1 MFESGDVFEG
11 GGVADDGAA
20 AARGR
25 ALVGD
30 EVRDGVSLLEV
41 GFASLVAGVLDVG
54 RADWG
59 RHGSCPVDSGEDDAG
74 QADREVD
81 AGPVKGGGGDAGQ
94 ADREVDAGPGDGVK
108 GADGAGLGGLDAV
121 VLAKAAGL
129 VGADLSGASDDVLVD
144 AVVAWQHV
152 VSWAVAAQARVVDE
166 LVARS
171 GGSSRAVEGVT
182 HELSAAL
189 VSSRHAAGALVGR
202 AVGLGQVPAVADALT
217 DGRID
222 VARAD
227 ALLAGGTV
235 PVGVRDRVATEL
247 VGTAEVPGPASGLT
261 PRQLRDR
268 LRRAAIEADPG
279 GSAVRAEKAA
289 TERGVWIDPAPDQ
302 MAWLTALLPAADAA
316 RVWARV
322 DETARRGVRLPGE
335 ARTLGQLRADA
346 LTDLV
351 TTREASTTT
360 GPTTTGSAAT
370 GSAAAGGS
378 SVSVVGAVVNV
389 TVSATTLLGLD
400 DAPALLGGYGPVPA
414 AVARVLAA
422 GGDAT
427 WRRIVTDPVTGA
439 ATDVSRTGYRPGV
452 VLGDLVRTR
461 DPVCTFPGC
470 HVPAARCDLDH
481 VDPFDPA
488 RDTRGQTRASNLHP
502 VCRAHHNAKTHGG
515 WSTRA
520 GGDAGGGDSGGGDG
534 TIVWTSPTG
543 REYVVPPNP
552 TDPSRPPGAVTRR
565 TASAGSGGAG
575 SERTGAPSAGPT
587 PSGPGGV
594 GPTGVGLTASTPKD
608 PDDPPF

>member
-1 MFESGDVFEG
+1 M
-11 GGVADDGAA
+11 
-20 AARGR
+20 
-25 ALVGD
+25 
-30 EVRDGVSLLEV
+30 
-41 GFASLVAGVLDVG
+41 
-54 RADWG
+54 
-59 RHGSCPVDSGEDDAG
+59 
-74 QADREVD
+74 
-81 AGPVKGGGGDAGQ
+81 
-94 ADREVDAGPGDGVK
+94 
-108 GADGAGLGGLDAV
+108 
-121 VLAKAAGL
+121 
-129 VGADLSGASDDVLVD
+129 GADLSGASDDVLVD

-182 HELSAAL
+182 HELTAAL
-189 VSSRHAAGALVGR
+189 VSSRHTAGVLVGR
-202 AVGLGQVPAVADALT
+202 AVGLGEVPAVADALA

-222 VARAD
+222 VPRAD
-227 ALLAGGTV
+227 ALLTGGTV

-247 VGTAEVPGPASGLT
+247 VGTREDPGPASGLT

-279 GSAVRAEKAA
+279 GAARRAEKAA
-289 TERGVWIDPAPDQ
+289 AERGVWLDPAPDQ

-316 RVWARV
+316 RVWARL
-322 DETARRGVRLPGE
+322 DDSAWRGVRMPGE
-335 ARTLGQLRADA
+335 TRTVGQLRADA

-360 GPTTTGSAAT
+360 GPATTGPATTGPATTGPATTGPATTGPAAT
-370 GSAAAGGS
+370 AGSP
-378 SVSVVGAVVNV
+378 VSVVGAVVNV

-414 AVARVLAA
+414 AIARVLAA

-427 WRRIVTDPVTGA
+427 WRRILTDPVTGA

-520 GGDAGGGDSGGGDG
+520 RGDG
-534 TIVWTSPTG
+534 TITWTSPTG
-543 REYVVPPNP
+543 RTYDVPPTP
-552 TDPSRPPGAVTRR
+552 TDPSRPPGAVSTRTPPPGQG
-565 TASAGSGGAG
+565 TARPTPAGHAG
-575 SERTGAPSAGPT
+575 DGPT
-587 PSGPGGV
+587 SPP
-594 GPTGVGLTASTPKD
+594 PDAA
-608 PDDPPF
+608 DDPPF